1 MLWNFFSVTFT
12 ATNEYRVSVCCL
24 CLHREPHICAF
35 FISSFTGNDNECL
48 SYKTLNENDRA
59 ADYFSYH
66 TMKCDVS
73 LPQVWYRFT
82 GRAGTVM
89 PTKCVPKMHC
99 GALSPGWLNGKHPTV
114 GEGVVERMICFTKDD
129 ECCFWYSQVLV
140 RNCSAFIVYRF
151 EHFPTAQQF
160 CSLRY
165 CGAGRAGQ
173 KF

>member
-1 MLWNFFSVTFT
+1 MSLFS
-12 ATNEYRVSVCCL
+12 ESDYGCL
-24 CLHREPHICAF
+24 
-35 FISSFTGNDNECL
+35 N
-48 SYKTLNENDRA
+48 YKTLNEDDRA

-66 TMKCDVS
+66 TMKCDAN
-73 LPQVWYRFT
+73 LPQVWYRLT

-129 ECCFWYSQVLV
+129 DCCYWYSQVLV
-140 RNCSAFIVYRF
+140 RNCSEFIVYRF
-151 EHFPTAQQF
+151 GQFPTAQHF

-173 KF
+173 IF